1 MHNNISSTGRL
12 AEFDAAKGIA
22 ILCVILGHL
31 GIYNINR
38 VVYTFHMPIF
48 FLISGYFLSF
58 KYSYS
63 DFIHR
68 KFSGIIQPYIATCIL
83 ICILSIPISFVQDQ
97 SIVTNLVKWI
107 CGSIYGSGFPDSPV
121 IIKHFPSFI
130 GALWFLPSLFWGSL
144 IARYILDHN
153 DDLKSF
159 AILCILFYVGWKTAE
174 TIWLPF
180 DIQAGLT
187 ASLYLFWG
195 YISKKYSIL
204 KTHISYFTWF
214 VILFIAAWAIKY
226 FKGLWFVKNY
236 FGNGIFDILASLA
249 ISFIIMKICA
259 FIVDKLPHLTLIL
272 QWFGKNSIIV
282 LAFHIIELDLF
293 PWQLLI
299 DRFGIFGQDL
309 NHLSGLGLT
318 IIIIMKLL
326 WVILGISFI
335 NHIPFMKRIYKA

>member
-1 MHNNISSTGRL
+1 MYNNMKSAERL
-12 AEFDAAKGIA
+12 VEFDVAKGIA

-58 KYSYS
+58 KYPYS
-63 DFIHR
+63 NFIHR
-68 KFSGIIQPYIATCIL
+68 KFSGIMQPYIATCFL
-83 ICILSIPISFVQDQ
+83 ICILSIPISFIQNQ
-97 SIVTNLVKWI
+97 SIMTNLIHWI
-107 CGSIYGSGFPDSPV
+107 CGSIYGSGLPDLPV

-130 GALWFLPSLFWGSL
+130 GALWFLPSLFWGTL

-180 DIQAGLT
+180 DIQAGFT

-195 YISKKYSIL
+195 YISKKYRIL
-204 KTHISYFTWF
+204 KMHMSYFTWF
-214 VILFIAAWAIKY
+214 VLLFIAVWAIKY

-236 FGNGIFDILASLA
+236 FGNGIFDILSSLV
-249 ISFIIMKICA
+249 ISFIILKICC
-259 FIVDKLPHLTLIL
+259 FITNKLPGLTLIL

-299 DRFGIFGQDL
+299 DRFSLFGHDL
-309 NHLSGLGLT
+309 NHLSVIGLT
-318 IIIIMKLL
+318 IIIMMKIF
-326 WVILGISFI
+326 WVILGIILI
-335 NHIPFMKRIYKA
+335 NHFPFMKRIYKA